1 MGTSAAAAAA
11 IVAAAD
17 AAAAATKAVMEKMEI
32 TPLNTLAFP
41 KGKHPKCELTNVPA
55 TVQCETPHIT
65 LYYATREH
73 AEQAWHGIMHKI
85 APLLGPLRASVVRP
99 TRPDLPPTI
108 SFCPILYAFTIWLSL
123 LPVVCQAVVGSE
135 EDRAKREYTLN
146 MSKRALVDLCQ
157 QEAAKFLVA
166 QRHELAIPGA
176 VQAIS
181 FLKDLHGDGSM
192 ELVPPYLQLAE
203 ANLGLG
209 RFQQAEEFLS
219 LANWSV
225 LKNPDCSNAIRSQL
239 HRNFGKLYSAQGKLD
254 EALQELAKDI
264 YCSSLEVGPEH
275 VDTSAGYYHMASI
288 FYTQV
293 RNPRFLGGASPPF
306 FFPSPAAP
314 PPYNHAP

>member
-1 MGTSAAAAAA
+1 MFR
-11 IVAAAD
+11 D
-17 AAAAATKAVMEKMEI
+17 RR
-32 TPLNTLAFP
+32 
-41 KGKHPKCELTNVPA
+41 
-55 TVQCETPHIT
+55 ETPHIT

-192 ELVPPYLQLAE
+192 ELVPLTCSWE

-225 LKNPDCSNAIRSQL
+225 PKTQIAGMQSGPTAP
-239 HRNFGKLYSAQGKLD
+239 NFGKLYSAQGKLD
-254 EALQELAKDI
+254 E
-264 YCSSLEVGPEH
+264 
-275 VDTSAGYYHMASI
+275 
-288 FYTQV
+288 
-293 RNPRFLGGASPPF
+293 
-306 FFPSPAAP
+306 
-314 PPYNHAP
+314 